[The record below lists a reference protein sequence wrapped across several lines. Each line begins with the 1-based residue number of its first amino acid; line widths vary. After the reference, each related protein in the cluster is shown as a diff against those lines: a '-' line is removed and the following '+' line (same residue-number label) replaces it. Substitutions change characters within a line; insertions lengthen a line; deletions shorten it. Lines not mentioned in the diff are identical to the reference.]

1 MGKGVGGRGG
11 GREEE
16 GWGWEV
22 RGRDGGGGGR
32 DGRKDLIF
40 RSLLSVPLLFEHE
53 IELTC

>member
-1 MGKGVGGRGG
+1 MGGRGG